1 MEQKSHKKVF
11 TIIATIM
18 IAALFV
24 FGIVFTLIKNNRIN
38 EANKYNQSQSQIDKY
53 LDDLEK
59 QED

>member
-1 MEQKSHKKVF
+1 
-11 TIIATIM
+11 M